1 MSKFT
6 FLFLFFSLSFITI
19 NCDNNDKE
27 STSIVFATK
36 EYSLGENRL
45 MFSSI
50 GNKGSETK
58 KDFRVEVLYK
68 MNSHSYEYKP
78 IFYLWPNKNSG
89 FYTFNHQFS
98 EYGKYELRVYD
109 STNPKQIYLETI
121 NVSEKN
127 QSPIVGEIIPEL
139 KNKILSNSLTIDQ
152 ISSDPDP
159 DPDFYMYR
167 LSDAV
172 KLNNPIIV
180 FFISPSFC
188 KTATCL
194 PQLDVIK
201 NLKNYYDDKII
212 FIHVEV
218 YDNPHLIRGDINK
231 AQISPILDEWNI
243 YSEPFTFIIKDK
255 ILVSKFQGY
264 VSYEEIIKS
273 VKQLVDDK

>member
-1 MSKFT
+1 LYKLFT
-6 FLFLFFSLSFITI
+6 LFILFSLSFITI
-19 NCDNNDKE
+19 NCDNNDKQ

-36 EYSLGENRL
+36 EYSTGENRL

-58 KDFRVEVLYK
+58 KDFRVEVLNK
-68 MNSHSYEYKP
+68 TDSHSYEYNP
-78 IFYLWPNKNSG
+78 TFYFWPNKNSG

-98 EYGKYELRVYD
+98 NHGKYELRVYD
-109 STNPKQIYLETI
+109 STNPKEIYLETI
-121 NVSEKN
+121 NISEKN
-127 QSPIVGEIIPEL
+127 QSPIVGEMIPVL
-139 KNKILSNSLTIDQ
+139 NNKILSNPLTINE

-167 LSDAV
+167 LSDAL
-172 KLNNPIIV
+172 KLNKPIIV
-180 FFISPSFC
+180 FFISPSYC

-218 YDNPHLIRGDINK
+218 YDNPHLIRGDIDK

-243 YSEPFTFIIKDK
+243 YSEPFIFIIKDK

-273 VKQLVDDK
+273 VKQLVYDQ